1 MQKRGILLIGHGSRN
16 KNSSDILEKTAAIM
30 ENKTQIPV
38 QHCFLEFNSPDVKE
52 GLDLL
57 IQKADTIS
65 VVPMLLSSGTHT
77 EKTIPNLLD
86 IKIGETKNI
95 EKKGK
100 IITLTYTGE
109 PIGAEEALADILI
122 RKANFPA

>member
-1 MQKRGILLIGHGSRN
+1 
-16 KNSSDILEKTAAIM
+16 
-30 ENKTQIPV
+30 
-38 QHCFLEFNSPDVKE
+38 
-52 GLDLL
+52 
-57 IQKADTIS
+57 
-65 VVPMLLSSGTHT
+65 MLLSSGAHT

-95 EKKGK
+95 EKNGK

>member
-16 KNSSDILEKTAAIM
+16 KNSSDVLEKTAAIM

-65 VVPMLLSSGTHT
+65 AVPMLPSSGTHT
-77 EKTIPNLLD
+77 EKTIP
-86 IKIGETKNI
+86 TI
-95 EKKGK
+95 EKDGK
-100 IITLTYTGE
+100 ILTLTYTGE

>member
-16 KNSSDILEKTAAIM
+16 KNSSDVLEKTAAIM

-38 QHCFLEFNSPDVKE
+38 QHCFLEFNHPDVKE

-77 EKTIPNLLD
+77 EKNNSKPLRH
-86 IKIGETKNI
+86 KNWRN
-95 EKKGK
+95 KKH
-100 IITLTYTGE
+100 
-109 PIGAEEALADILI
+109 
-122 RKANFPA
+122 RKEWKNNHPHIHRRTNWSRGSLS